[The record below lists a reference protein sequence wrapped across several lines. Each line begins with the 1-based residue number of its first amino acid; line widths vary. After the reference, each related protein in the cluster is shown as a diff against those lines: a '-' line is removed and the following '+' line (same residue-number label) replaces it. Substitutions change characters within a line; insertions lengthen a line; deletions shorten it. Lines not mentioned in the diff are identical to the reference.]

1 MPTRLPLSE
10 AALRLNLDYQQ
21 CRRLLLTG
29 QLPGGRDEFGRLF
42 VLASAV
48 TDRQNAKGGAQ
59 TTDVVTRRRRSPR
72 TS

>member
-1 MPTRLPLSE
+1 MTKRLPLSE

-21 CRRLLLTG
+21 CRKLVLTG

-48 TDRQNAKGGAQ
+48 DELLATRAEA
-59 TTDVVTRRRRSPR
+59 VTPDD
-72 TS
+72 